1 MKKHGWLVG
10 AAFLA
15 GILLA
20 NLIGR
25 ETLDV
30 YGLPSGYRVTDERRL
45 FCYLLLERG
54 KVVFLC
60 FLLCKALGTEGF
72 RVIAEILFGVLFGA
86 VVVFAIWN
94 VGIAGILVA
103 LCAGI
108 PHWGC
113 YFLAFWVY
121 LKGKRNGVE
130 ILPGLL
136 GAVLTVFGVVLEA
149 YVNPGLMR
157 YILGK
162 FL

>member
-25 ETLDV
+25 ETLGV
-30 YGLPSGYRVTDERRL
+30 YGLSSDYQVADERRL

-54 KVVFLC
+54 KAVFIC
-60 FLLCKALGTEGF
+60 FLLDRALGTEAF
-72 RVIAEILFGVLFGA
+72 RVIAESIFGVLLGA
-86 VVVFAIWN
+86 AVVFAIWN
-94 VGIAGILVA
+94 AGIAGILVA
-103 LCAGI
+103 VCAGI

-113 YFLAFWVY
+113 YVLAFWVY
-121 LKGKRNGVE
+121 LKGKRSGVE
-130 ILPGLL
+130 ILPGVL
-136 GAVLTVFGVVLEA
+136 GVVLTVFGVLLEA

-157 YILGK
+157 YVLGK